1 MIEGQEVKWLS
12 KVQERRQKS
21 YLPVTTSAY
30 ILFGANTIL
39 FGAETKQIRGE
50 SKNTFITSTGVMGI
64 LSLLNKGRRQKKKR
78 GKNGQ
83 ADRLGGVT
91 PLQPD
96 RFYFVKILT
105 HFTLYKMA
113 K

>member
-1 MIEGQEVKWLS
+1 MVPMIEGQEVKWLS

-50 SKNTFITSTGVMGI
+50 SKNTFLTSTGVMGI
-64 LSLLNKGRRQKKKR
+64 LSLLNNHKDKDEEMGRPIES
-78 GKNGQ
+78 GYSG
-83 ADRLGGVT
+83 LGSSIILIT
-91 PLQPD
+91 TA
-96 RFYFVKILT
+96 VK
-105 HFTLYKMA
+105 
-113 K
+113 

>member
-1 MIEGQEVKWLS
+1 MVPMIEGQEVKWLS

-39 FGAETKQIRGE
+39 FGAETKQIRE

-64 LSLLNKGRRQKKKR
+64 LSLLNKHKGEEMGRPIKS
-78 GKNGQ
+78 GYSG
-83 ADRLGGVT
+83 LGSSIILIT
-91 PLQPD
+91 TA
-96 RFYFVKILT
+96 VK
-105 HFTLYKMA
+105 
-113 K
+113 

>member
-1 MIEGQEVKWLS
+1 MVPMIEGQEVKWLS

-50 SKNTFITSTGVMGI
+50 SKNTFITSTGI
-64 LSLLNKGRRQKKKR
+64 LSLLNKHKDEEMGRPIES
-78 GKNGQ
+78 GYSG
-83 ADRLGGVT
+83 LGSSIILIT
-91 PLQPD
+91 TA
-96 RFYFVKILT
+96 VK
-105 HFTLYKMA
+105 
-113 K
+113 